1 MLLAAAVFVGL
12 PWPAKVLVALVTL
25 GHAVVR
31 RPGPVAAAIVVAADG
46 SCCVPAFGQ
55 ASFVLGPRTRLTTS
69 WIRLDL
75 RAPAG
80 RLDIVLLKDQ
90 LEPED
95 WSRLSARLR
104 RAVAPQPGAVRGGS
118 QADRR
123 DLR

>member
-1 MLLAAAVFVGL
+1 MLAAAAFVGL
-12 PWPAKVLVALVTL
+12 PWPAKVLAVFVTL

-31 RPGPVAAAIVVAADG
+31 RPRPVAAAIVVAADG

-55 ASFVLGPRTRLTTS
+55 GSFVLGPRTRLTTA
-69 WIRLDL
+69 WIHLDL
-75 RAPAG
+75 QAPAG
-80 RLDIVLLKDQ
+80 RRDIVLLKDQ
-90 LEPED
+90 LEREE

-118 QADRR
+118 RADRL